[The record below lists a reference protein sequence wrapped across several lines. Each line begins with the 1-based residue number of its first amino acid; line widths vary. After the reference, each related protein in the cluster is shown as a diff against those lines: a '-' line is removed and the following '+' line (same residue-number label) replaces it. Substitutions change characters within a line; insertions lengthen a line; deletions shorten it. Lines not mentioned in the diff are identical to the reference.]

1 MPGSDSLISNTYLGN
16 ALFNRAD
23 IRNLKVRDS
32 LLVNNQNILN
42 DFTKDDA
49 LLVLITLNIKNA
61 QLYSNRI
68 VFTSNNFSLTQWENR
83 TLNSEKQHRRFT
95 KHTNEE
101 AKLILQ
107 GLFNREIQGKFN
119 ATDNPPNALLNTI
132 LNFDTEHY
140 ITITGLEVNEDTITL
155 NFESQE
161 GSPEIVENSNI
172 DLRVVI
178 DVFEA
183 FVTAVTSVGVGL
195 AVSVATLNP
204 VVGAVAGTAAGA
216 AVFSGTYFT

>member
-1 MPGSDSLISNTYLGN
+1 MPGSNSLISNTYQGN

-32 LLVNNQNILN
+32 LLVNNQDILN

-49 LLVLITLNIKNA
+49 LLVLITLYIKNA

-68 VFTSNNFSLTQWENR
+68 VFTTNNLSLTQWENR
-83 TLNSEKQHRRFT
+83 TLNSEKQHRNFT
-95 KHTNEE
+95 NHTNEE

-119 ATDNPPNALLNTI
+119 ATDNPPNAFLNTI
-132 LNFDTEHY
+132 LNFETEHY
-140 ITITGLEVNEDTITL
+140 ITITGLEVTEDRITL
-155 NFESQE
+155 NFESEE
-161 GSPEIVENSNI
+161 GSPEIIENPNI

-178 DVFEA
+178 DEFISNHRNCQRDIPDG
-183 FVTAVTSVGVGL
+183 FVCTDSGWIRRGR
-195 AVSVATLNP
+195 P
-204 VVGAVAGTAAGA
+204 WGAPADGPSPWMH
-216 AVFSGTYFT
+216 F